1 MVSLFSPFGKNT
13 LFILGFLGIPPSRL
27 GFVCKPDMP
36 PHINI
41 LFRARPPLDLVKM
54 PEKLRCRTYDGVND
68 TFRNYKDLFEK
79 EIPQEKKEQDPA
91 IIRRLK
97 VMTEKIE
104 KKKAEN
110 KEKLKEC
117 K

>member
-1 MVSLFSPFGKNT
+1 MVSLYSPFGN
-13 LFILGFLGIPPSRL
+13 LNFNPGFFGIPPSRL

-41 LFRARPPLDLVKM
+41 LFRARPPLDFIKK
-54 PEKLRCRTYDGVND
+54 PEKQRCRSYDGVND
-68 TFRNYKDLFEK
+68 SFRNYKDLFEK
-79 EIPQEKKEQDPA
+79 EDPPEVKDQDPSRL
-91 IIRRLK
+91 RRLK
-97 VMTEKIE
+97 QIVESIE

-110 KEKLKEC
+110 REKLKEC